1 METETLFLA
10 CTANFHRGNTAGVDS
25 GDGNLWK
32 TCTWTRNV
40 DNAACTQTAID
51 ALNIGIGHC
60 DSSMKNVDFGSGNRQ
75 ECKLSVPS
83 VTLNDRGNWTCRIEE
98 CNHGIGGC
106 STKGSSDCY
115 GEATVRVVVL

>member
-10 CTANFHRGNTAGVDS
+10 CTATFYRGNTAGVDL

-32 TCTWTRNV
+32 TCIWTRNV

-51 ALNIGIGHC
+51 ALNIGIGQC

-75 ECKLSVPS
+75 ECKLSIPS
-83 VTLNDRGNWTCRIEE
+83 VTVNDRGNWTCRIEK
-98 CNHGIGGC
+98 CNNGIGGC
-106 STKGSSDCY
+106 STKGSSHCY